1 MAKGTRVTLAWTV
14 AISLFALPIVAA
26 AAGATFKNPVQAES
40 ISALLSALLQF
51 FVRVATVVCVLYIVW
66 SGFLFVKAQGNEEEL
81 KKAKQ
86 AFFYALIGT
95 LLMLGAQVISTA
107 ISNTINQIGG
117 TSARR

>member
-1 MAKGTRVTLAWTV
+1 MNKGTRTALAWT
-14 AISLFALPIVAA
+14 AAALIGALPLVAA
-26 AAGATFKNPVQAES
+26 AAGATFSNPVKAES
-40 ISALLSALLQF
+40 ISALLASLLEF

-117 TSARR
+117 TR